1 MNAADERAQWSRIPL
16 GGTPGPLT
24 RFPKAPSTGTLE
36 TLRRQLRAE
45 IDAVEAPADLGP
57 RQTFPVVGQNL
68 TPRIVRGIANV
79 ATSSRP
85 AQQLLKREKR
95 TFEQHVGL
103 VSTAFTI
110 LFYEE
115 AKEHYQLALHE
126 AQRMIPREQRE
137 SAEVQVRDGFER
149 VTQTLC
155 SALSL
160 AGVEASRADLDRML
174 GHLHAEDSVYQ
185 TIRSMR
191 DSVRNRESASAPS
204 SLTATVV
211 PFRSADTLGRKAI
224 LDIEV
229 PFSWCFFEPIEG
241 VRTAHFSKSFSWNV
255 SITYPCGVDW
265 CSAWGIPYPCG
276 VDWCTATVTVAGLS
290 VNLSFDVGYQIDCCG
305 ATVWGEGEA
314 ETCVTVLDLQV
325 CATCTAKVLGVLGI
339 GMAAVADGQC
349 AYGLGVIAS
358 VQCKIQGY
366 LVFSGS
372 VSWGWTLEGICPP
385 LGLCP
390 EVPDQGQKQAI
401 G

>member
-1 MNAADERAQWSRIPL
+1 
-16 GGTPGPLT
+16 
-24 RFPKAPSTGTLE
+24 
-36 TLRRQLRAE
+36 LRTE
-45 IDAVEAPADLGP
+45 IDAVEAPAALGP
-57 RQTFPVVGQNL
+57 SQTFPVVGQNL
-68 TPRIVRGIANV
+68 TPRIVRSIADV

-85 AQQLLKREKR
+85 SQQLLKREKR

-115 AKEHYQLALHE
+115 AKENYQLALHE
-126 AQRMIPREQRE
+126 AQKMIPREQRE

-149 VTQTLC
+149 VTQALC

-174 GHLHAEDSVYQ
+174 RHLHADDSAYQ
-185 TIRSMR
+185 TIRAMR
-191 DSVRNRESASAPS
+191 DNARNRKSAYAPS
-204 SLTATVV
+204 SLTATIV
-211 PFRSADTLGRKAI
+211 PFRSADTLGKKAI
-224 LDIEV
+224 SDIEV

-241 VRTAHFSKSFSWNV
+241 VRTAHFSKSFSWDV
-255 SITYPCGVDW
+255 SITYPCGIDW

-276 VDWCTATVTVAGLS
+276 IDWCTETVTIAGLS
-290 VNLSFDVGYQIDCCG
+290 VNLSFDVGYLIDCCG
-305 ATVWGEGEA
+305 ATVWGEGQA
-314 ETCVTVLDLQV
+314 QTCVTVLDQQI

-339 GMAAVADGQC
+339 GMTAVADGQC

-366 LVFSGS
+366 TVFSGT

-385 LGLCP
+385 VGLCP
-390 EVPDQGQKQAI
+390 EVPQNGQKTQSASP
-401 G
+401 